1 MRPDILSTKLFIPAY
16 PANHVLRPRL
26 TDLLRQLNQPDG
38 RVVVVSAPAGYGKT
52 SLIASWIHAQ
62 KCNTA
67 WISLDERDNQI
78 VQFFAYL
85 IAALERIGISIDQ
98 ATREL
103 LELPNIPVNELALD
117 VLKDCGCFAQPF
129 ILVLDD
135 YHLIHEKSI
144 HEVLRHWIQSFP
156 ANARIVIISRQDPPF
171 PLARLRA
178 SGQLIEIR
186 QADLQFSTQE
196 IVDFFNQVMSLSLST
211 KELTIL
217 EKRTE
222 GWIAG
227 LQMAALALQTSRD
240 REQFFRDF
248 SGTHRFILDYLIEEV
263 LAKQSES
270 TQKFLSHTSV
280 LRQFN
285 ADLCA
290 ALLQEEQFSAAGCQA
305 MLEKIERTNLFII
318 PLDETRQWYR
328 YHHLFSDL
336 LVARLKFQAP
346 QVWTELNRRASAWYD
361 DHQES
366 KLALDHALAAH
377 DFEYAADLI
386 EKYVVTHWRV
396 TDLTFFMAVKQLPDE
411 LLSRRPGLCLQ
422 NAWIGVITGQ
432 LDLTRRMLDM
442 TDASLASL
450 QQKES
455 ARLAPEERGMLAFS
469 RVLWAYLDD
478 MDNQH
483 VQVDPTFKN
492 AILSVPEENVGM
504 RNSIAVVIGSI
515 FFMEG
520 EFKQAVDFFRD
531 AIDRDIANNGTN
543 AIPIA
548 ASRWARVWVVEGKLR
563 AAHDL
568 CAQYEAYVR
577 ERDIRR
583 YYVAGNLL
591 ILRAGILRS
600 WGQYDLAEKLV
611 NEGLALHR
619 NWPVPQGVFIG
630 LVTLAH
636 IHLNRSNWEEC
647 AACLEQAKQMTLTIQ
662 IHPEFMAY
670 YQSVLVRLWC
680 AQGNT
685 PALQQYL
692 NQCEEG
698 DDSFRFESRRL
709 SQVRALIALERKKE
723 AVEILTRVA
732 AHAQAAGRSGHRI
745 EALTLLTACQPE
757 DQALASLEAALQ
769 LAQPEG
775 YVVLFAEAG
784 EAVANRLV
792 ELQHRLRQQTESH
805 SLAAYARSLLE
816 FIQSGQPA
824 SPAPPTKIETSLTAS
839 LVEPLTPREIEVL
852 RLTAE
857 GLSNQEIAN
866 QLFISIRTVKK
877 HLQNAYSKLD
887 AKGRVQAINRAREL
901 QLF

>member
-16 PANHVLRPRL
+16 QANHVLRPRL
-26 TDLLRQLNQPDG
+26 TDLLQQLNQADG

-62 KCNTA
+62 KWNTA
-67 WISLDERDNQI
+67 WLSLDERDNQF

-85 IAALERIGISIDQ
+85 VAALERIGIPIEQ

-103 LELPNIPVNELALD
+103 LEIPNTPVNELALNI
-117 VLKDCGCFAQPF
+117 LKDCGCFTQPF
-129 ILVLDD
+129 MLVLDD

-144 HEVLRHWIQSFP
+144 HEVVRHWVQSFP
-156 ANARIVIISRQDPPF
+156 ANARIVIITRQDPPF

-186 QADLQFSTQE
+186 QADLQFSAQE
-196 IVDFFNQVMSLSLST
+196 IVDFFNQAMNLSLSAE
-211 KELTIL
+211 ELTIL

-227 LQMAALALQTSRD
+227 LQMAALALQTSRN
-240 REQFFRDF
+240 REQFFHDF
-248 SGTHRFILDYLIEEV
+248 SGTHRFILDYLVEEV

-270 TQKFLSHTSV
+270 TQKFLSHTSI

-305 MLEKIERTNLFII
+305 MLETIERTNLFII

-346 QVWTELNRRASAWYD
+346 HVWTELNRRASAWYD

-366 KLALDHALAAH
+366 KLALDHALAAC

-386 EKYVVTHWRV
+386 EKYVIRHWRV
-396 TDLTFFMAVKQLPDE
+396 TDLSFFMAVKQLPDE
-411 LLSRRPGLCLQ
+411 LLSRRPDLCLQ

-432 LDLTRRMLDM
+432 LDLTRRMLEM
-442 TDASLASL
+442 TDASLVSL
-450 QQKES
+450 QEKES
-455 ARLAPEERGMLAFS
+455 GRLAPEEKGMLAFS
-469 RVLWAYLDD
+469 RVLWAHLDD
-478 MDNQH
+478 MANQH
-483 VQVDPTFKN
+483 VRVDPTFKD

-531 AIDRDIANNGTN
+531 AIERDIAHNGTN

-548 ASRWARVWVVEGKLR
+548 ASRWARAWVVEGKLR

-600 WGQYDLAEKLV
+600 WGQLDLAETLV

-636 IHLNRSNWEEC
+636 IHLNRSNWEKC
-647 AACLEQAKQMTLTIQ
+647 AACLEQAKQMILSIQ
-662 IHPEFMAY
+662 IHPEFLAY
-670 YQSVLVRLWC
+670 YHSVLVRLWC
-680 AQGNT
+680 ALENT

-698 DDSFRFESRRL
+698 DDSFRFESQRL
-709 SQVRALIALERKKE
+709 SQARALAALDRPQE
-723 AVEILTRVA
+723 AAEILLKIA
-732 AHAQAAGRSGHRI
+732 AQAHAAGRIGHLI
-745 EALTLLTACQPE
+745 EAHLLLAACQPE
-757 DQALASLEAALQ
+757 DQALSSLEAALQ

-775 YVVLFAEAG
+775 YVSLFTEAG
-784 EAVANRLV
+784 KAVAVRLAALYQR
-792 ELQHRLRQQTESH
+792 LQQQPQKQA
-805 SLAAYARSLLE
+805 LAAYARRLLDFAQTSQPTPPE
-816 FIQSGQPA
+816 FTTA
-824 SPAPPTKIETSLTAS
+824 APDS
-839 LVEPLTPREIEVL
+839 LVEPLTIREIEVL
-852 RLTAE
+852 RLTAG
-857 GLSNQEIAN
+857 GLSNQEIAD

>member
-1 MRPDILSTKLFIPAY
+1 M
-16 PANHVLRPRL
+16 
-26 TDLLRQLNQPDG
+26 
-38 RVVVVSAPAGYGKT
+38 
-52 SLIASWIHAQ
+52 
-62 KCNTA
+62 
-67 WISLDERDNQI
+67 
-78 VQFFAYL
+78 
-85 IAALERIGISIDQ
+85 
-98 ATREL
+98 
-103 LELPNIPVNELALD
+103 
-117 VLKDCGCFAQPF
+117 
-129 ILVLDD
+129 
-135 YHLIHEKSI
+135 
-144 HEVLRHWIQSFP
+144 RHWIQSFP
-156 ANARIVIISRQDPPF
+156 ANARIVIITRQDPPF

-196 IVDFFNQVMSLSLST
+196 IVDFFNQVMSLSLSAE
-211 KELTIL
+211 ELTIL

-240 REQFFRDF
+240 REQFFHDF
-248 SGTHRFILDYLIEEV
+248 SGKHRFILDYLVEEV

-270 TQKFLSHTSV
+270 TQKFLSHTSI

-305 MLEKIERTNLFII
+305 MLEKLEKTNLFII
-318 PLDETRQWYR
+318 PLDENRQWYR

-346 QVWTELNRRASAWYD
+346 HLWTELNRRASTWYN

-366 KLALDHALAAH
+366 KLALDHALAAR

-386 EKYVVTHWRV
+386 EKYVITHWRV
-396 TDLTFFMAVKQLPDE
+396 TDLNFFMAVKQLPDE

-422 NAWIGVITGQ
+422 NAWIGVITGR
-432 LDLTRRMLDM
+432 LDLTRRMLEM
-442 TDASLASL
+442 TDASLATL

-455 ARLAPEERGMLAFS
+455 ARLTSEERGMLAFS

-478 MDNQH
+478 MANQH
-483 VQVDPTFKN
+483 VQVDPTFKD
-492 AILSVPEENVGM
+492 AILSAPEENVGM

-520 EFKQAVDFFRD
+520 EFKQAVDFFQD
-531 AIDRDIANNGTN
+531 AINRDIANNGTN

-600 WGQYDLAEKLV
+600 WGQLDLAETLV
-611 NEGLALHR
+611 NEGLTLHR

-647 AACLEQAKQMTLTIQ
+647 AACLEQAKQMTLSIK
-662 IHPEFMAY
+662 IHPEFLDY
-670 YQSVLVRLWC
+670 FQSVLVRLWC
-680 AQGNT
+680 GQGNT
-685 PALQQYL
+685 QALQQYL
-692 NQCEEG
+692 TQCEAG
-698 DDSFRFESRRL
+698 DDTFRFESQNL
-709 SQVRALIALERKKE
+709 SRARAFIALDNGNE
-723 AVEILTRVA
+723 AREILTKVA
-732 AHAQAAGRSGHRI
+732 AQAQAAGRNGHRI
-745 EALTLLTACQPE
+745 EALTLMAACQPE
-757 DQALASLEAALQ
+757 DHSLASLEAALQ

-775 YVVLFAEAG
+775 YVALFAEAG
-784 EAVANRLV
+784 SPVTERLAA
-792 ELQHRLRQQTESH
+792 LYQRLRQQPQKQPF
-805 SLAAYARSLLE
+805 AAYIRSLLD
-816 FIQSGQPA
+816 FIQSAQPI
-824 SPAPPTKIETSLTAS
+824 PPELTTTAPDA
-839 LVEPLTPREIEVL
+839 LVEPLTPREVEVL

-857 GLSNQEIAN
+857 GLSNQEIAD